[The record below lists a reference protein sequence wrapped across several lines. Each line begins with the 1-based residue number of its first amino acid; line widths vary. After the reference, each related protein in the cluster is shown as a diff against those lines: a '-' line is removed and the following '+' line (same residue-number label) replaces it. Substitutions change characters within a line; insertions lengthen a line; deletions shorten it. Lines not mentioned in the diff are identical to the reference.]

1 MGPDGAPRC
10 SIVIPFFGTHDRQ
23 LALLDETLA
32 TVDAQSSSDYEV
44 IVIDDGSPID
54 VSRVATRH
62 RGTRIYT
69 QSNGGS
75 ALARNAGIAYGR
87 GECFLFL
94 DADDHLLP
102 DALKTFFV
110 ALDAHP
116 EAGFVVGPR
125 EEMTFDGEPVPWPVL
140 PPPAQ
145 TDLYVPLL
153 AFDWYIIPPSCAV
166 FRRSVVERVGG
177 FQNPWGAD
185 DLDFYLRAARVSAA
199 WCFQTPAV
207 TRYRRYSASSSR
219 DGVRMLN
226 SVRAVYERQ
235 WPFVERDPLVRAAWE
250 KGLRELT
257 DIFLDCV
264 VENVQDRL
272 RAGNRAAAAPYVR
285 FLAEHSPERLHA
297 IADRDGDGNALERLT

>member
-1 MGPDGAPRC
+1 MVPGGSPRC
-10 SIVIPFFGTHDRQ
+10 SIVIPFFGTHNSQ
-23 LALLDETLA
+23 VALLDETLA
-32 TVDAQSSSDYEV
+32 TADAQGSSDYEV
-44 IVIDDGSPID
+44 IVIDDGSPVD
-54 VSRVATRH
+54 VSQVATRH
-62 RGTRIYT
+62 RGTRVYR

-94 DADDHLLP
+94 DGDDHLLP
-102 DALKTFFV
+102 DALSTFFAV
-110 ALDAHP
+110 LDAHP

-125 EEMTFDGEPVPWPVL
+125 EEMTFGGEPVPWPVL

-145 TDLYVPLL
+145 TDLYLPLL
-153 AFDWYIIPPSCAV
+153 AFDWYIIPPSCAM
-166 FRRSVVERVGG
+166 FRRWVVDRVGG

-199 WCFQTPAV
+199 CCFQAPAV

-219 DGVRMLN
+219 DGVRMLG
-226 SVRAVYERQ
+226 SVRTVYERE
-235 WPFVERDPLVRAAWE
+235 WPIVERDAAARAAWK

-264 VENVQDRL
+264 VENVLDRL
-272 RAGNRAAAAPYVR
+272 RTGDRAAATPYVR
-285 FLAEHSPERLHA
+285 FLAEHSPARLGA
-297 IADRDGDGNALERLT
+297 IADGDRDGSAPERRT